1 MCRKEGRNEQST
13 YKGWEPLPL
22 TVIHAAKAGDREAI
36 EQVLWY
42 YRSYINKLCTRMLY
56 DEPGCPHRCADEY
69 MKRRLEAKLTQAI
82 IFMN

>member
-42 YRSYINKLCTRMLY
+42 YRSYINRHCTRTLY
-56 DEPGCPHRCADEY
+56 DETGCPHQCVDEY

>member
-1 MCRKEGRNEQST
+1 MSSPT
-13 YKGWEPLPL
+13 YKGREPLPL
-22 TVIHAAKAGDREAI
+22 TVIHAAKAGNNEDI

-56 DEPGCPHRCADEY
+56 DETGCPNRCVDEY
-69 MKRRLEAKLTQAI
+69 MKRRLEAKLTQVI